1 MQDYIFL
8 SVGRVGSSTELIKQE
23 VLRVDAGEKQMILI
37 DLLST
42 VQETMNNGNPDRKVR
57 LRSLHRPA
65 SDRSKRSQLCGMPLQ
80 HTRPVSRSV
89 APSA

>member
-23 VLRVDAGEKQMILI
+23 VLRVDQGEKQVILI

-57 LRSLHRPA
+57 VQS
-65 SDRSKRSQLCGMPLQ
+65 
-80 HTRPVSRSV
+80 SRLK
-89 APSA
+89 PQ

>member
-1 MQDYIFL
+1 MLQAGTGTSVAQLNATYMQDYIFL

-23 VLRVDAGEKQMILI
+23 VLRVDQGEKQVILI

-57 LRSLHRPA
+57 VQS
-65 SDRSKRSQLCGMPLQ
+65 
-80 HTRPVSRSV
+80 SRLK
-89 APSA
+89 PQ